1 MIRDVDTGN
10 ATILVTGEDADLA
23 IKLKIKSVVLQR
35 ENIRRRWND
44 KLKDPPSDGD
54 MTLRYVGILFPEVE
68 EYFKNLGFDI
78 TKVQE
83 PNRFLPSNIFSISP
97 HIKLTEEQTRE
108 AELYQEWLD
117 TKMHS
122 SVDPWEIFKVKALRR
137 AADGDSEEDLEDISA
152 DESFDEDTEEDFGDD
167 FDEGFDDDFDED
179 FDDDDETDDEDEE
192 GDGNNKNNQGGI
204 LSRLWQIH

>member
-1 MIRDVDTGN
+1 MTRDVDTGN

-137 AADGDSEEDLEDISA
+137 ATDGDSEEDPEDISG
-152 DESFDEDTEEDFGDD
+152 DERFDEDTEEDFGDD